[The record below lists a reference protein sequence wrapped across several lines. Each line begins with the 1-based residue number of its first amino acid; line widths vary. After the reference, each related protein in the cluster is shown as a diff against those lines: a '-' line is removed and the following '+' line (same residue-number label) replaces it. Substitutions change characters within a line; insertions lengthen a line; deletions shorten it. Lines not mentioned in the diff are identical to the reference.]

1 MVRQFKSIEEVR
13 DYILDLQSKRG
24 NMIVKMMF
32 GNGDKKQFKDV
43 EKLKKEIDHSLIMT
57 APINRTVYLYFGDVP
72 KEEEPDIGYA
82 FKYLSEK
89 RPDIIFIMI
98 QINEMEKY
106 GVPDFVN
113 GGVFF
118 HNKYDEKHKWGGFE
132 KDENGKYKVY
142 SNTKQWLKLHYLLY
156 KDRIEFDNIMNK
168 YMSSGISFCDVF
180 GEGGNVTKQELELIN
195 RINDIAEEKKMFDF
209 RIITNKHNLESR
221 YETQS
226 KDWKDKTKTKI

>member
-13 DYILDLQSKRG
+13 DYILDLQSQRG
-24 NMIVKMMF
+24 NIIVKMMF

-43 EKLKKEIDHSLIMT
+43 EKLKKEIDYSISMT
-57 APINRTVYLYFGDVP
+57 APINRTIYLYFGDVS
-72 KEEEPDIGYA
+72 KEKEPDIGYA
-82 FKYLSEK
+82 FKYLSEI

-98 QINEMEKY
+98 QIKEMEKH

-118 HNKYDEKHKWGGFE
+118 HSDYDEKHKWGGFE
-132 KDENGKYKVY
+132 KDENGKYQVY

-156 KDRIEFDNIMNK
+156 KDRLEFDNERNK
-168 YMSSGISFCDVF
+168 YRSRGIRFCDVF
-180 GEGGNVTKQELELIN
+180 GEGGNITKQELELIFK
-195 RINDIAEEKKMFDF
+195 INDIAEEKDIHDF
-209 RIITNKHNLESR
+209 EITYHQYDLESR

-226 KDWKDKTKTKI
+226 KDWKDKTKI